1 MSVDEFADS
10 PIDGREQRLLVQE
23 FRETCERA
31 RLGGFFYPMAV
42 ALGFLVT
49 SRQYLIQAIVLTACF
64 ALLAALRLVIRA
76 PEAPDKRQVQTH
88 LRRLW
93 SVILVTNVLWGAFSA
108 WSFMVLPEPAPLVS
122 LLFSSAFGMALAHSL
137 CMRRLPCVVGI
148 LAVMSPSLVMLW
160 RGITPGVGL
169 MWAIYLTYMLLVL
182 LRSHREYRTRL
193 ELEVDLREQRD
204 KFEIQ
209 SRIDDLTGIFNR
221 RTFADALASSLEGAA
236 RDMPVSLMILDID
249 YFKRINDTHG
259 HLAGDSCLVAFAQ
272 RLKQHFSRSGDVVGR
287 LGGEE
292 FGVIVRCDLEGARQ
306 RAEQFRL
313 DLGSSTPMFEGD
325 ETPIAVSIG
334 CGSFDARHHV
344 ASDALYR
351 EVDAAL
357 YKAKTSG
364 RNRTECAELDAIRA
378 QPAGIAPAG

>member
-1 MSVDEFADS
+1 MKVEEFPGG
-10 PIDGREQRLLVQE
+10 PIDGREHRLLVQE

-31 RLGGFFYPMAV
+31 RLGGFFYPLAV
-42 ALGFLVT
+42 ALGFIVT
-49 SRQYLIQAIVLTACF
+49 SRQYLLQAVVLTACF
-64 ALLAALRLVIRA
+64 AFLAALRLLIHA
-76 PEAPDKRQVQTH
+76 PEAPDKRQVQLH

-93 SVILVTNVLWGAFSA
+93 SVILLTNVLWGAFSA
-108 WSFMVLPEPAPLVS
+108 WSFLVLPEPAPLVS
-122 LLFSSAFGMALAHSL
+122 VLFSSAFGMALAHSL
-137 CMRRLPCVVGI
+137 CMRRFPCIVGI
-148 LAVMSPSLVMLW
+148 LFVMTPSLVMLW

-169 MWAIYLTYMLLVL
+169 MWAIYLTYMLLVMQ
-182 LRSHREYRTRL
+182 RSHREYRTRL

-221 RTFADALASSLEGAA
+221 RTFAVALASSLESAA
-236 RDMPVSLMILDID
+236 RDRPVSLMILDID

-272 RLKQHFSRSGDVVGR
+272 RLKDHFSGSGDVVGR

-292 FGVIVRCDLEGARQ
+292 FGVIVRCDLEAARQ
-306 RAEQFRL
+306 RAERFRL
-313 DLGSSTPMFEGD
+313 DMGASTPMVEGD
-325 ETPIAVSIG
+325 ETPITVSIG
-334 CGSFDARHHV
+334 CGSFDARRHL

-357 YKAKTSG
+357 YRAKTAG
-364 RNRTECAELDAIRA
+364 RNRTECAEFDAIRA
-378 QPAGIAPAG
+378 DPAGIAPAG